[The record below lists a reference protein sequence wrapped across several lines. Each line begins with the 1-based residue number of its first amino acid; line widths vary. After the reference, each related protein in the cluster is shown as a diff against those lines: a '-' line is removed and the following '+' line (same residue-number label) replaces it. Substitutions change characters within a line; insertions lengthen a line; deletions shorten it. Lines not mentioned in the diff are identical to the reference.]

1 MRKLRFIGW
10 LCLGA
15 IVALTGCTHGS
26 SYSYSYYTGKKNP
39 RVKRAQPAP
48 AEAPV
53 NRPVSKKT
61 HHRVNRGETLYS
73 IAWQYGYDVRDVAR
87 WNRIRAPY
95 TIYPQQKIRLKPP
108 KPAVTKKSPKPGGKA
123 VTKATARPTKKSR
136 TDTKNTK
143 KISWQ
148 WPTKGKIIGKYSSR
162 DSGKKG
168 LDIAGRKGQR
178 VYAAA
183 GGTVVY
189 SGAGLRGYGKLIII
203 KHNDT
208 IFSAYAHG
216 SRLFVTEGNK
226 VIKGQHIADMGSSGT
241 QRVMLHFEVRR
252 NGKPVDPLR
261 YLPRRR

>member
-1 MRKLRFIGW
+1 MRKIRFIGG

-15 IVALTGCTHGS
+15 VVALAGCTHGS
-26 SYSYSYYTGKKNP
+26 SNSYSYYTGKKNP
-39 RVKRAQPAP
+39 RVKRQQSTAK
-48 AEAPV
+48 PV
-53 NRPVSKKT
+53 EKPNSHSRSKK
-61 HHRVNRGETLYS
+61 HHHQVKKGETLYS

-95 TIYPQQKIRLKPP
+95 TIYPQQKLRLKSPLTSAAKKTAKPHVPRVSKKQRTNP
-108 KPAVTKKSPKPGGKA
+108 KY
-123 VTKATARPTKKSR
+123 
-136 TDTKNTK
+136 TK

-148 WPTKGKIIGKYSSR
+148 WPTKGKIIGKYSAR

-168 LDIAGRKGQR
+168 LDIVGKKGQR
-178 VYAAA
+178 VFAAA
-183 GGTVVY
+183 IGQVVY
-189 SGAGLRGYGKLIII
+189 SGSGLRGYGKLIII

-208 IFSAYAHG
+208 YFSAYAHN
-216 SRLFVTEGNK
+216 SRLFVTEGKK
-226 VIKGQHIADMGSSGT
+226 VTKGQHIADMGSSAT

>member
-15 IVALTGCTHGS
+15 VVALTGCTHGS
-26 SYSYSYYTGKKNP
+26 SHSYTYHPGKKTAHA
-39 RVKRAQPAP
+39 KRKQPAKTP
-48 AEAPV
+48 TS
-53 NRPVSKKT
+53 RPVSKKNQHT
-61 HHRVNRGETLYS
+61 VKKGETMYS

-108 KPAVTKKSPKPGGKA
+108 KSTASKKPWKAQRPASAKP
-123 VTKATARPTKKSR
+123 ATRPTKKPR
-136 TDTKNTK
+136 TDSKNTK

-168 LDIAGRKGQR
+168 LDIAGRNGQR

-183 GGTVVY
+183 RGIVVY
-189 SGAGLRGYGKLIII
+189 SGGGLRGYGKLIII

-208 IFSAYAHG
+208 YFSAYAHS
-216 SRLFVTEGNK
+216 SRLFVTEGKK
-226 VIKGQHIADMGSSGT
+226 VTKGQHIADMGSSEA

>member
-1 MRKLRFIGW
+1 MRELRFIGW

-15 IVALTGCTHGS
+15 IIALTGCTHGS
-26 SYSYSYYTGKKNP
+26 SHSSYTYHPGKKTP
-39 RVKRAQPAP
+39 QVKRDQPAT
-48 AEAPV
+48 A
-53 NRPVSKKT
+53 NRPASRKT
-61 HHRVNRGETLYS
+61 HHRVNKGETLYS

-95 TIYPQQKIRLKPP
+95 IIYPQQKIQLTAP
-108 KPAVTKKSPKPGGKA
+108 KPTTTKKPRKAQGSASTKPS
-123 VTKATARPTKKSR
+123 TRPTKKPRS
-136 TDTKNTK
+136 DSKNTK

-168 LDIAGRKGQR
+168 LDIAGRNGQR

-183 GGTVVY
+183 RGIVVY
-189 SGAGLRGYGKLIII
+189 SGGGLRGYGKLIII

-208 IFSAYAHG
+208 IFSAYAHS
-216 SRLFVTEGNK
+216 SRLFVTEGKK
-226 VIKGQHIADMGSSGT
+226 VTKGQHIADMGSSGA